1 MNQYLRI
8 LIVDDEADCR
18 ETYKMLL
25 ESKEYA
31 AAAAGSAEEAL
42 QLLQQEFYNIILS
55 AECCRWKKTLR
66 KSCFRTI
73 FRKPEERQ
81 KLR

>member
-31 AAAAGSAEEAL
+31 AAAAGDLQYHPIGYYNAGHEWSDILTGGEE
-42 QLLQQEFYNIILS
+42 
-55 AECCRWKKTLR
+55 
-66 KSCFRTI
+66 TI
-73 FRKPEERQ
+73 C
-81 KLR
+81 

>member
-1 MNQYLRI
+1 MNQYLKI

-42 QLLQQEFYNIILS
+42 QLLQQEAAARQILLFTCQS
-55 AECCRWKKTLR
+55 REAQALEN
-66 KSCFRTI
+66 
-73 FRKPEERQ
+73 
-81 KLR
+81 

>member
-42 QLLQQEFYNIILS
+42 QLLQQEADSRQILLFTCQS
-55 AECCRWKKTLR
+55 REAQALEN
-66 KSCFRTI
+66 
-73 FRKPEERQ
+73 
-81 KLR
+81 

>member
-42 QLLQQEFYNIILS
+42 QLLQQEADSRQILLFT
-55 AECCRWKKTLR
+55 CHGR
-66 KSCFRTI
+66 
-73 FRKPEERQ
+73 ERAY
-81 KLR
+81 LAGRADAACIRLHS

>member
-42 QLLQQEFYNIILS
+42 QLLQQEADSRQILLFTCQS
-55 AECCRWKKTLR
+55 REAQAL
-66 KSCFRTI
+66 
-73 FRKPEERQ
+73 Q
-81 KLR
+81 N